1 MSRTISSIVHSSIQI
16 FHRLKILLDK
26 KNIVSHLEVF
36 QQIVGF
42 ILQLICSKQFSV
54 LIIAQIIYLVGG
66 VPPSGGVTRK
76 WRPPRAQKRH
86 LLTS

>member
-16 FHRLKILLDK
+16 FIGLKFLLDK

-42 ILQLICSKQFSV
+42 NFIVDL
-54 LIIAQIIYLVGG
+54 
-66 VPPSGGVTRK
+66 
-76 WRPPRAQKRH
+76 H
-86 LLTS
+86 